1 MALVPANDIA
11 RVRDGLKRFAGGFT
25 PGQKA
30 VTGAAVIAMVAGAA
44 LFMSLSGKPT
54 FTPLFTNLQAADA
67 ANVTSKLAADKV
79 PYQLSDN
86 GSTVNVP
93 ANDVSQERISLA
105 QAGLPAQSTVGL
117 SLLDKTGIT
126 SSSITQQADYLR
138 ALQGELEQTIDAI
151 HGVASSQVNV
161 AIPANQTFSLTDT
174 GPTGASVLVDMQPGQ
189 SLSSSEVQAIVH
201 LVGSS
206 IPNLDAKTVTV
217 ADSSGNLLAGP
228 GVGMGNGATDSQT
241 STYDSSVQAKVQS
254 YLDAV
259 LGQNNA
265 DVQVNATL
273 DYDQVSTTTQSIV
286 PGTNGQPAN
295 FCTQTNN
302 SSSTFSGAGTP
313 PGGAAGTTNI
323 VAPAGGNSTYQQS
336 QSSQTCETNQQ
347 TQTVE
352 QAPGTVKTQSVAVL
366 VNSKAVP
373 KGTSLAQ
380 LQSGVA
386 AAAGISA
393 TRGDQLAFSAM
404 PFSSADAQQAAKAAA
419 ASKSA
424 TQMQSIMGMA
434 RVAVV
439 VLVILAALFLLWR
452 SSKKAGAAVSG
463 GEVLPPD
470 ALAAMQMQRL
480 ALEQPTA
487 QLPAVS
493 MAAVSQST
501 EAADVNRF
509 IDSQPDDVA
518 SMLRGWLGDSRG
530 AGVR

>member
-1 MALVPANDIA
+1 MALVPVNDMA

-30 VTGAAVIAMVAGAA
+30 VTGAAVIAIIAGSA
-44 LFMSLSGKPT
+44 LFMSLSGRPS
-54 FTPLFTNLQAADA
+54 FTPLFTNLQPADA
-67 ANVTSKLAADKV
+67 ASITSKLASDKV

-86 GSTVNVP
+86 GTTVNVP
-93 ANDVSQERISLA
+93 ANDVDQERISLA
-105 QAGLPAQSTVGL
+105 QAGLPADSTVGL

-161 AIPANQTFSLTDT
+161 ALPANQTFSLTDN
-174 GPTGASVLVDMQPGQ
+174 GPTGASVLVDLQPGQ
-189 SLSSSEVQAIVH
+189 SLSSTEVEAIVH

-206 IPNLDAKTVTV
+206 IPNLDANTVTV
-217 ADSSGNLLAGP
+217 ADSNGNLLAGP
-228 GVGMGNGATDSQT
+228 GVGEGNGASDSQT
-241 STYDSSVQAKVQS
+241 ASYDASVQSKVQS

-286 PGTNGQPAN
+286 PGANGQPSS
-295 FCTQTNN
+295 FCTQTNQ

-323 VAPAGGNSTYQQS
+323 VTPAGGNSTYQQT
-336 QSSQTCETNQQ
+336 QNQQTCETNQQ
-347 TQTVE
+347 TQTVQ
-352 QAPGTVKTQSVAVL
+352 QAPGTVKAQSVAVL
-366 VNSKAVP
+366 VNSKSVP

-380 LQSGVA
+380 LQAGVA
-386 AAAGISA
+386 AAAGISVA
-393 TRGDQLAFSAM
+393 RGDQLAFSSM

-419 ASKSA
+419 AAKSA
-424 TQMQSIMGMA
+424 TQMQSMMSMA

-439 VLVILAALFLLWR
+439 VLVIVAALFLLWR
-452 SSKKAGAAVSG
+452 SSKKARPTAGA
-463 GEVLPPD
+463 EVIGPD

-480 ALEQPTA
+480 AADQPTA
-487 QLPAVS
+487 QLPAVTL
-493 MAAVSQST
+493 AAVAQSS

-518 SMLRGWLGDSRG
+518 TMLRGWLGDTRG
-530 AGVR
+530 VGAR